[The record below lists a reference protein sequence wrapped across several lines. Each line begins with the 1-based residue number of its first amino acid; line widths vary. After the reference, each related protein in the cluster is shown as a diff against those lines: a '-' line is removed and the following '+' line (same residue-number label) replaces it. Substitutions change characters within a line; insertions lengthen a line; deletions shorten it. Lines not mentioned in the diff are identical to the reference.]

1 MPEEVLVSS
10 ETGDD
15 AAVYALSEGR
25 ALVATVD
32 FFTPIVDDAFDWGRI
47 AAANAFSDVYAM
59 GGEPKLALNLVGW
72 PVDDL
77 PLELLADVLRGGQ
90 AVAEQAGAV
99 VLGGHTITD
108 PEPKYGMVA
117 LGFVDPARLMRNSTA
132 PEGAQLFLTKPIGTG
147 MISTAIKREVAT
159 EAQTRIAVETM
170 ASLNAGAA
178 AAMVEAGASAAT
190 DVTGFGLLGH
200 LRKMLEASGVAAQI
214 DAAAVPL
221 LPGVLELARR
231 DVVAGG
237 TKRNLAWL
245 NQTTDWGE
253 LTPPER
259 LVLADAQT
267 SGGMLIAT
275 HHADALLASL
285 ESRRIAVAEIGS
297 VEPGTPGS
305 VRVAGRIAPDAGG
318 TAGELPE

>member
-1 MPEEVLVSS
+1 MPREVLVSS

-15 AAVYALSEGR
+15 AAVYALPDGT

-32 FFTPIVDDAFDWGRI
+32 FFTPIVDDPFDWGRI

-59 GGEPKLALNLVGW
+59 GAAPRLALNVAAW

-77 PLELLADVLRGGQ
+77 PLEMLADVLRGGQ
-90 AVAEQAGAV
+90 EVAGLAGAV

-117 LGFVDPARLMRNSTA
+117 MGFADPSALVRNSTA
-132 PEGAQLFLTKPIGTG
+132 PAGARLFLTKPIGTG
-147 MISTAIKREVAT
+147 MISTAIKRQMAT
-159 EAQTRIAVETM
+159 DEQRRAAVETM
-170 ASLNAGAA
+170 ASLNAGASE
-178 AAMVEAGASAAT
+178 AMTEVAASAAT

-200 LRKMLEASGVAAQI
+200 LRKMLEASSVAADV
-214 DAAAVPL
+214 DAGAVLL

-245 NQTTDWGE
+245 NATTDWGE
-253 LTPPER
+253 LTEPER

-275 HHADALLASL
+275 REPEALAAALDARGVGHAD
-285 ESRRIAVAEIGS
+285 VGS
-297 VEPGTPGS
+297 ITNGTPGRIH
-305 VRVAGRIAPDAGG
+305 VTGRVAG
-318 TAGELPE
+318 